1 MVAKIPGLAWGRCLA
16 QNLDDGNHFP
26 LVLWDLPGIQV
37 DPASVEEAS
46 VLVEHQVIQA
56 ASPYQEASV
65 VTLKDPAYQVWVH
78 ETCLQEAL

>member
-1 MVAKIPGLAWGRCLA
+1 MSVY
-16 QNLDDGNHFP
+16 LDDGNHFP

-46 VLVEHQVIQA
+46 VLVEHQVTQVV
-56 ASPYQEASV
+56 SPYQEALV